1 MRYFKLQVVTS
12 TCFAQWNRRGRE
24 GEGAD
29 RKPVEPRKSR
39 VSHGGCKVQQNA
51 ANGLKGFAA
60 DFGSDAADASVRWVV
75 NLKAQARRPFAGCWV
90 ILLPP
95 DKGVAKM
102 IRSGL

>member
-39 VSHGGCKVQQNA
+39 VSHGGCKVQQT
-51 ANGLKGFAA
+51 AA